1 MQLDMGDQIN
11 RLAAN
16 HKYGENCEIKLSFD
30 ESGMISE
37 VKLEQKKMR
46 IKNSWNRKK
55 IWGRKNYRKNSIK
68 TKKVRKVQI
77 I

>member
-30 ESGMISE
+30 ESGMISK

-55 IWGRKNYRKNSIK
+55 IWGRKKLQKKLYKNEKS
-68 TKKVRKVQI
+68 
-77 I
+77 

>member
-30 ESGMISE
+30 ASGMISE

-46 IKNSWNRKK
+46 IKNSWNRK
-55 IWGRKNYRKNSIK
+55 NSIK